1 MTELYASLLPGGSRD
16 RPIKVSS
23 ASVVEVRTA
32 ALTCPRCGI
41 GTYRIAEHVA
51 PAAGV
56 RRVDVTCR
64 YCGEPRSLWFRLV
77 PPELN

>member
-1 MTELYASLLPGGSRD
+1 MTDRFASLLPGSSRD
-16 RPIKVSS
+16 RPIRVSS

-51 PAAGV
+51 PAPGV

-64 YCGEPRSLWFRLV
+64 QCSTPRSLWFRLV
-77 PPELN
+77 PYVLN